1 MTDPATMRPRNSAS
15 GSGLRVL
22 ITNNTFA
29 ARAGTEMFVRD
40 LALGLARRGHRP
52 VAYSTVLGEV
62 AAELERHSIPV
73 IDDLDALGEEPDVIH
88 GQHHLDA
95 MAAMTRFPSVPAV
108 YVCHGWLP
116 WEELPPLFPSIRE
129 YVAVDDLCLERLLT
143 TPGIP
148 RAVTRVI
155 HNAVDLDRFAQRP
168 PLPARPTSALIF
180 SNLATADNFGGV
192 IARACRDAGIARV
205 DIVGRDSGHPVAA
218 PEDVLGEYDVVF
230 AKGRSAIE
238 AAAVGCAVVVADS
251 NGMSGMTTS
260 ARLPRVHGLNFGLRV
275 EQDHRVTG
283 ENVARALAD
292 YDPADAAAVSAWLR
306 ANSSLDSAVDRWEG
320 VYADVLRGPD
330 PTTDTDTD
338 AVEALRAA
346 SRYLT
351 GLVPVLKSRDDAWA
365 AAERMRVELGGRIAE
380 ADARVAEADA
390 RVAELDAALEDSR
403 QRWEVVTRSRAW
415 RASTVAWRINA
426 RLPRRAQRD

>member
-1 MTDPATMRPRNSAS
+1 MTDPGTTGRTETSA
-15 GSGLRVL
+15 GGPGLRVL
-22 ITNNTFA
+22 ITNNTLA

-52 VAYSTVLGEV
+52 VAYSTVLGDV
-62 AAELERHSIPV
+62 ATELERHSIPV
-73 IDDLDALGEEPDVIH
+73 IDDLDALGEEPDLIH

-95 MAAMTRFPSVPAV
+95 MTAMTRFPSVPAV

-148 RAVTRVI
+148 SAATRVI
-155 HNAVDLDRFAQRP
+155 HNAVDLERFAPRP

-180 SNLATADNFGGV
+180 SNLATPENFGGV
-192 IARACRDAGIARV
+192 IARACRDAGVARV
-205 DIVGRDSGHPVAA
+205 DIVGRASGRPVAA

-251 NGMSGMTTS
+251 NGMSDLTTS
-260 ARLPRVHGLNFGLRV
+260 ARLPRVHGLNFGLRL
-275 EQDHRVTG
+275 EQDHRVTA

-292 YDPADAAAVSAWLR
+292 YDPADAAVVSAWMR
-306 ANSSLDSAVDRWEG
+306 ANSSLDAALDRWEG
-320 VYADVLRGPD
+320 AYADALGRHG
-330 PTTDTDTD
+330 PTTGADP
-338 AVEALRAA
+338 VEALRAA
-346 SRYLT
+346 ARYLG
-351 GLVPVLKSRDDAWA
+351 GLVPALKTRDDGWA
-365 AAERMRVELGGRIAE
+365 AAER
-380 ADARVAEADA
+380 ARAEADA
-390 RVAELDAALEDSR
+390 RVAELEAALEDS
-403 QRWEVVTRSRAW
+403 QRRWDRVTRSRAW

-426 RLPRRAQRD
+426 RLPRRRTSG

>member
-1 MTDPATMRPRNSAS
+1 
-15 GSGLRVL
+15 
-22 ITNNTFA
+22 
-29 ARAGTEMFVRD
+29 
-40 LALGLARRGHRP
+40 
-52 VAYSTVLGEV
+52 
-62 AAELERHSIPV
+62 
-73 IDDLDALGEEPDVIH
+73 
-88 GQHHLDA
+88 
-95 MAAMTRFPSVPAV
+95 V

-116 WEELPPLFPSIRE
+116 WEELPPRFPSIRE
-129 YVAVDDLCLERLLT
+129 YVAVDELCLERLLT

-148 RAVTRVI
+148 SAATRVI
-155 HNAVDLDRFAQRP
+155 HNAVDLDRFASRP

-180 SNLATADNFGGV
+180 SNQATPENFGGV
-192 IARACRDAGIARV
+192 IARACRDAGMTRV
-205 DIVGRDSGHPVAA
+205 DIVGRAGGRPVAA

-275 EQDHRVTG
+275 EQDHRITA
-283 ENVARALAD
+283 ENVSRALAD
-292 YDPADAAAVSAWLR
+292 YDPADAAAVSAWMR
-306 ANSSLDSAVDRWEG
+306 ANSSLDSAVDRWED
-320 VYADVLRGPD
+320 VYADALRPRDPTAGPD
-330 PTTDTDTD
+330 AD

-365 AAERMRVELGGRIAE
+365 AAERARVEVE
-380 ADARVAEADA
+380 ARVAEADS
-390 RVAELDAALEDSR
+390 RVAEAEARAADLDAALEESR
-403 QRWEVVTRSRAW
+403 QRWESVTRSHAW

-426 RLPRRAQRD
+426 RLPRRSRRD